1 MGGDR
6 KTTGGSVALASML
19 VLTLVLTAGPAVASS
34 PVGSRSRE
42 ELAGPAVASSSV
54 GSRSREELA
63 GPAVASSSV
72 GSRSREEFSDAG
84 ALHSRWIGGGR
95 RLALGPG
102 SGVGDGRAPVGH
114 GRASGGEGAAPG
126 SVSAAEGE
134 LRTGLGV
141 GLGVAGAASLGLG
154 VGLLVQHRRAY
165 AHFEGAPDNAGF
177 VAALT
182 TTEVGAGWVGAG
194 LGLAVSAV
202 SEGLGLGDRG
212 RWAELVAGGGVAL
225 LGIAWYAREW
235 QQVQRDLYEAGS
247 KADGYDA
254 GALHREA
261 AAAAVLGAGVGL
273 AVGAG
278 VALLTRWLRG
288 SRAKRTAARW
298 GMVGNRGG
306 LGLGGRF

>member
-42 ELAGPAVASSSV
+42 ELAGPASSPV

-182 TTEVGAGWVGAG
+182 ATEVGAGWVGAG